1 MSLENLNTEEE
12 LINEEKIEQVFLKI
26 DQEKI
31 DQLTKEL
38 DEVISELNGKEYA
51 VSMDQKTLK
60 SFENFMNEKVEWRS
74 KEALGIREIMKRIEN
89 VKKEGIKDGVCY
101 FTNLE
106 IEASHYFIMKW
117 NGTGSKEIDQF
128 VTLWK
133 TFEESLIL
141 VQQDNIRKNNLEKEL
156 AAVSQGI
163 SSK

>member
-1 MSLENLNTEEE
+1 MSLENLTTEE
-12 LINEEKIEQVFLKI
+12 LANEEKIEQVFQKI
-26 DQEKI
+26 DQEKL
-31 DQLTKEL
+31 DELTKEL
-38 DEVISELNGKEYA
+38 DEVITELDGKEYA
-51 VSMDQKTLK
+51 VSMDANILK
-60 SFENFMNEKVEWRS
+60 SFEKFMNEKVEWRS
-74 KEALGIREIMKRIEN
+74 KEALGVKEILKRVEK

-117 NGTGSKEIDQF
+117 SGTGSKEIDQF

-156 AAVSQGI
+156 AAAAQGI
-163 SSK
+163 SAE